1 MNFENQCM
9 LDFIFEEDDCE
20 YEYQVVQQCKRRW
33 IQRPRMN
40 WFFIYDDNDFHLR
53 YRLHKP
59 QFLLVLS
66 EISSSLCA
74 NAVGSHIISP
84 IIQLLVALRF
94 YATGSFLITIADF
107 NGISKAAAVTIVHR
121 VSSAIALLS
130 KKYIKLPSTPE
141 EIMET
146 QMGNFQKA
154 AFPRLIGA
162 IDCVHVR
169 IRSYGGE
176 NAEVFRNRKGFF
188 SFNVQVVANSKLQIL
203 DIVARWPG
211 SSHDATIFHNSALKH
226 RFQFGEMGNGLLLGD
241 SGYSNLPFLMV
252 PLINPRTPS
261 VKFYTMNPKY
271 EQGPWLKGVL
281 ACGHEFFPSDI
292 QHETIDYE
300 ECNNIFENYN
310 HDLHSDERQY
320 LIQNYFQKCL

>member
-20 YEYQVVQQCKRRW
+20 YKYQVVQQCKRRR

-59 QFLLVLS
+59 QFLLVLL

-84 IIQLLVALRF
+84 IIQLLVALR
-94 YATGSFLITIADF
+94 
-107 NGISKAAAVTIVHR
+107 ISNVAAVTIVHR
-121 VSSAIALLS
+121 VSSAIVLLS
-130 KKYIKLPSTPE
+130 KKYIKLSSTPE

-154 AFPRLIGA
+154 AFPRRIGA

-169 IRSYGGE
+169 IRSYGVDG
-176 NAEVFRNRKGFF
+176 NLIYFLLNKAIAEDTLGTIVTAAAFEIPLKSAIVIRKDP
-188 SFNVQVVANSKLQIL
+188 VA
-203 DIVARWPG
+203 
-211 SSHDATIFHNSALKH
+211 
-226 RFQFGEMGNGLLLGD
+226 
-241 SGYSNLPFLMV
+241 
-252 PLINPRTPS
+252 
-261 VKFYTMNPKY
+261 
-271 EQGPWLKGVL
+271 
-281 ACGHEFFPSDI
+281 
-292 QHETIDYE
+292 
-300 ECNNIFENYN
+300 
-310 HDLHSDERQY
+310 
-320 LIQNYFQKCL
+320 